1 MAKIFKLYGLFN
13 YALLAMAFIPGA
25 QAQTQWDFSGF
36 ASIGAGHL
44 NRDDITFLD
53 YTDDWSFDSD
63 SMLGMQMIVAPMDRF
78 SITTQVVA
86 RGFSF
91 VNDDS
96 YDPRLEWFFASY
108 ELTPEW
114 RMRVGRLRTPHYLF
128 SESLEIGY
136 SYPWVRPPNDMYVS
150 FLEPFS
156 HFYGADLTWQH
167 AFGSVDSDFKI
178 LYGKT
183 SGKFSGIDIDVNKT
197 YGVATKAR
205 WNDFTLRYALNVNQV
220 NLTLP
225 QAEQATQYFTLAS
238 NVNPVF
244 SGLDRFFYDDER
256 LFKYHGLGFQ
266 WEHDNWNFTAERFLF
281 QGPQKQF
288 SFNSDGWYLSLG
300 WQWRKWMPY
309 GVLGQYQAKMDP
321 DMVNQFRQTYTAYPY
336 NPADSISQL
345 IEVVRTTAISELSK
359 RNARQ
364 HTQTLGI
371 RYDFYTNMD
380 LKLELQRFEFFD
392 HTTGQIFSQTTPD
405 KNPGSAVLT
414 TLVLDVVF

>member
-1 MAKIFKLYGLFN
+1 MERLHV
-13 YALLAMAFIPGA
+13 ALCP
-25 QAQTQWDFSGF
+25 
-36 ASIGAGHL
+36 
-44 NRDDITFLD
+44 
-53 YTDDWSFDSD
+53 
-63 SMLGMQMIVAPMDRF
+63 
-78 SITTQVVA
+78 
-86 RGFSF
+86 
-91 VNDDS
+91 
-96 YDPRLEWFFASY
+96 
-108 ELTPEW
+108 
-114 RMRVGRLRTPHYLF
+114 
-128 SESLEIGY
+128 
-136 SYPWVRPPNDMYVS
+136 
-150 FLEPFS
+150 
-156 HFYGADLTWQH
+156 
-167 AFGSVDSDFKI
+167 
-178 LYGKT
+178 
-183 SGKFSGIDIDVNKT
+183 
-197 YGVATKAR
+197 
-205 WNDFTLRYALNVNQV
+205 NVNQV

-238 NVNPVF
+238 NVILSFRAWIASSMMMKGCSNIMAWAS
-244 SGLDRFFYDDER
+244 SG
-256 LFKYHGLGFQ
+256 
-266 WEHDNWNFTAERFLF
+266 HDNWNFTAERFLF

-392 HTTGQIFSQTTPD
+392 HTTGKFFRRQHPTKPWDCGVDNVCPD
-405 KNPGSAVLT
+405 VCSLMT
-414 TLVLDVVF
+414 TLRHPLINVIARVIGLFWL